1 MSTYFIS
8 DIHGEYDLFM
18 QLLKKIKFCEKDT
31 LYICGD
37 IIDKGTDSIKLIKF
51 IANKENIFAIM
62 GNHEYSF
69 SQYIESILETTHLN
83 NLEDIVKKIE
93 DYFPN
98 SIEKL
103 SKQDILYILN
113 LPYYIETDEFIC
125 VHAGLEIKDNK
136 IIPIENQ
143 DYNYMLFDRRFK
155 NAEFEPIN
163 KTILFGHTPC
173 CYDKTNGKFIKTLK
187 DNCNT
192 DNFSS
197 YSKIRLDTGVSYT
210 RMLGV
215 LRKEDM
221 EEIYVKEQSVYNF
234 WYTK

>member
-18 QLLKKIKFCEKDT
+18 KLLKKIKFNDSDT

-37 IIDKGTDSIKLIKF
+37 IIDKGKDSIKLIKF
-51 IANKENIFAIM
+51 ISNQKNIFATM

-69 SQYIESILETTHLN
+69 SQYVKGIVETYNQN
-83 NLEDIVKKIE
+83 NQIDIMKKIE
-93 DYFPN
+93 EYFPY
-98 SIEKL
+98 STEKL
-103 SKQDILYILN
+103 SQQDVLYILD
-113 LPYYIETDEFIC
+113 LPYYNETDEFIC
-125 VHAGLEIKDNK
+125 VHAGLEIVDNK
-136 IIPIENQ
+136 IISIEKQNH
-143 DYNYMLFDRRFK
+143 NYMLFDRKFK
-155 NAEFEPIN
+155 NSKFEPIS

-173 CYDKTNGKFIKTLK
+173 FYDQINGKFIKEAKTNHPQNNL
-187 DNCNT
+187 
-192 DNFSS
+192 SS

-221 EEIYVKEQSVYNF
+221 EEIYVKEE
-234 WYTK
+234 